1 MAGKKYSDIYKSS
14 NTTSVANTDLFAVE
28 RADGNTYVLQAN
40 SLYRNLRVSGPY
52 ANDSAAATGNVSIS
66 QLYYDSTGSVKI
78 RLT

>member
-14 NTTSVANTDLFAVE
+14 NTSSVANTDLIAVE

-40 SLYRNLRVSGPY
+40 VLYRNLQVSGPY
-52 ANDSAAATGNVSIS
+52 VDDAAAATGNVSIN